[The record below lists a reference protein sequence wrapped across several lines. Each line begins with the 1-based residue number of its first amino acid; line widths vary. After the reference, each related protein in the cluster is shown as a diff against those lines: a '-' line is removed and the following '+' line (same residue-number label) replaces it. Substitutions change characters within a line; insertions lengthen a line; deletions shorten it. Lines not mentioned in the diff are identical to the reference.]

1 MQAGEA
7 AGNAAP
13 GARRANQVLFGDTT
27 GETNPE
33 VLAATA
39 RLDQARV
46 DLSRAVIRAPVDGVV
61 DQRHFA
67 VGQRLQPGVPI
78 MVVVPVQNMYVDR
91 TEEDTS
97 ELQSLMRISYA
108 VFCLKNKKL
117 LEINKNR
124 RTNR

>member
-46 DLSRAVIRAPVDGVV
+46 DLARAVIRAPVEGVV
-61 DQRHFA
+61 DQRHVA
-67 VGQRLQPGVPI
+67 VGQRVQPGVPI
-78 MVVVPVQNMYVDR
+78 MVVVPVQNMYVDANFQER
-91 TEEDTS
+91 SEE
-97 ELQSLMRISYA
+97 
-108 VFCLKNKKL
+108 
-117 LEINKNR
+117 R
-124 RTNR
+124 RVGKECVSTCRSRWSQ